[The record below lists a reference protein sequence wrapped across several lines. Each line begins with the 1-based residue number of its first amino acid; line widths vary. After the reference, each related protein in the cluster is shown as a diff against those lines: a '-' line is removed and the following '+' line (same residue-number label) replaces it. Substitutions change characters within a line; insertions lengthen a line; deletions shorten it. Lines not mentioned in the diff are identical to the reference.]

1 MEMIDLGWCMA
12 RFSTN
17 TNVITI
23 VSPADFS
30 EGINAP
36 AQTVTIY
43 GAANLIR
50 LRDALNKA
58 YPQNEN
64 TPCINS

>member
-43 GAANLIR
+43 GEANLIR
-50 LRDALNKA
+50 LCRALNRV

-64 TPCINS
+64 KACINS